1 MDAVVDARDD
11 EDEAQMRS
19 LFYGAGGFDSDD
31 EDSHPLTEQ
40 RDESENDG
48 PLTSLN
54 EETIPTVSSLRV
66 IPSVDLSIQVQECKS
81 RGIAHQVWPAA
92 TFLSEYIARIPYILH
107 QDTASTETSKDSVEE
122 TVFLELGAG
131 VGVTGVYLHKYFR
144 SEAAKGEN
152 ISVLHTV
159 LTDLEEAYAGLQDN
173 IRLNS
178 VTGEGEKSDISAAVL
193 PWGDEQSLLQ
203 TLDSLCQSLEP
214 MTDTQLQRRRTLVVL
229 AADVI
234 YWECL
239 FDPLLD
245 CIVQLLQHTTAGGRF
260 APYFSQTRII
270 IAHYKRWK
278 KDQIFLNRLQKRLQ
292 KHKLGSYRCL
302 HEDILNTHTDAA
314 DEALDEEAP
323 AEGGQQLRPQFSTK
337 KEIRRI
343 YLIRS
348 L

>member
-1 MDAVVDARDD
+1 MSKILDAVVDARDD

-31 EDSHPLTEQ
+31 EDTQLSTQLPN
-40 RDESENDG
+40 EN
-48 PLTSLN
+48 
-54 EETIPTVSSLRV
+54 
-66 IPSVDLSIQVQECKS
+66 LSIRVQECRS

-92 TFLSEYIARIPYILH
+92 TFLSEYIAKIPYILH
-107 QDTASTETSKDSVEE
+107 QDTASTEAAKDSAEE

-178 VTGEGEKSDISAAVL
+178 VAGERDGSDISAAVL
-193 PWGDEQSLLQ
+193 PWGDEQSLLH
-203 TLDSLCQSLEP
+203 TLDTLCQSLEP
-214 MTDTQLQRRRTLVVL
+214 MTDTQSQRRRTLVVL

-245 CIVQLLQHTTAGGRF
+245 CIIQLLQHTTSGGRF

-302 HEDILNTHTDAA
+302 HEDILNAHTDAA
-314 DEALDEEAP
+314 DETLDEEAP
-323 AEGGQQLRPQFSTK
+323 SEGGQQLQPQFSTK

-343 YLIRS
+343 YLIQS